1 MNPYYAVNFAPGL
14 FGDHEPS
21 VTEEQWIEANRKLL
35 AAVGDERYLR
45 LLLDA
50 LKGVDPVTQHEAELA
65 DIIEIY
71 ERESGRGSAGLP
83 LSGLSSAWGRST
95 LPGPPGLFDRG
106 GCVGAGKAQR
116 CSSG

>member
-1 MNPYYAVNFAPGL
+1 MVEDNFGCMNISSSASSRDFAEALVVNPYYAVNLAPGL

-65 DIIEIY
+65 DIIEMY
-71 ERESGRGSAGLP
+71 GQEPG
-83 LSGLSSAWGRST
+83 GRST
-95 LPGPPGLFDRG
+95 D
-106 GCVGAGKAQR
+106 
-116 CSSG
+116 